1 MTALHD
7 AVYRGSLTWAV
18 RDSLLRYV
26 AVTARGS
33 YVLGDGTTVTDDGAF
48 TFPLRNA
55 VQVGNEWRLSFGGS
69 VRFTAHHGLLD
80 IRIAEPEI
88 VTGPQGGVLS
98 VRTSDDGASTTAVA
112 ATGAEELG
120 RDGAD
125 IVWTANVVHLLESG
139 VELFGGVYPA
149 RTDLAPLK
157 IRASLDS

>member
-7 AVYRGSLTWAV
+7 EVDRGSLTWAV

-26 AVTARGS
+26 TVIARGS
-33 YVLGDGTTVTDDGAF
+33 FVVEDGTTVTDDGAF

-69 VRFTAHHGLLD
+69 VRFTAHHGFLD
-80 IRIAEPEI
+80 IRIAKPEL
-88 VTGPQGGVLS
+88 VMGPEGGVLS
-98 VRTSDDGASTTAVA
+98 ARTDDGGVTTTLIAV
-112 ATGAEELG
+112 TGAEELG
-120 RDGAD
+120 REGTDLL
-125 IVWTANVVHLLESG
+125 WTATDVHLLETG

-149 RTDLAPLK
+149 GTGLAPLK